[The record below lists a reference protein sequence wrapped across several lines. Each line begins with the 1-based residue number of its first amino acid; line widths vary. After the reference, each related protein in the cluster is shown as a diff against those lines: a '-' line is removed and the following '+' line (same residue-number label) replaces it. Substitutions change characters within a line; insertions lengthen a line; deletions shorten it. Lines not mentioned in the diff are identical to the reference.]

1 MIAQASER
9 YTKELWSSRADG
21 PQPQLITCED
31 EHEQVE
37 FVVGR
42 ILEHRKAGI
51 PLSQQAVLF
60 RASHHSIQL
69 ESQLAK
75 LGLQFVKYGGLK
87 FVEAAH
93 VKDLLSVLR
102 LAENPRD
109 TVAGP
114 RALCLLPGVGPKK
127 AEELLRGLSAADG
140 RFDVWREAKIPAKSK
155 DAWPGFVALMSSLA
169 SDGSE
174 GDLRAQVRRA
184 LKFYQPILEQNYD
197 NPTQRMLDLEELEQL
212 AAQATDRATLLAD
225 LTVDPPVSGADFGR
239 GEDREQ
245 TLTLSTLH
253 SAKGLEWQVVY
264 VLHATDGKI
273 PFERSLADPE
283 QLEEERRMFYVALTR
298 AADWLYV
305 CHPRHEAS
313 GYGNTSYGRS
323 WGGGVYESC
332 QLTRFI
338 TKSVKAA
345 FQSQRAGA
353 FQTPEVALPAAGS
366 RKKAPPSK
374 PSKVSTSR
382 GRSKTGRS

>member
-9 YTKELWSSRADG
+9 YTKELWSSRAG
-21 PQPQLITCED
+21 GARPQLITCED

-42 ILEHRKAGI
+42 ILEHRKRRHPAVATGGAVPRVASQHPVGEPAGEAR
-51 PLSQQAVLF
+51 SAV
-60 RASHHSIQL
+60 RQVRRL
-69 ESQLAK
+69 EIRR
-75 LGLQFVKYGGLK
+75 GGPRQGS
-87 FVEAAH
+87 VVAVAAGR
-93 VKDLLSVLR
+93 K
-102 LAENPRD
+102 P
-109 TVAGP
+109 AGHGGGR

-127 AEELLRGLSAADG
+127 AEELLRGLSAAEG

-155 DAWPGFVALMSSLA
+155 DVWPGFVSLMSWLA
-169 SDGSE
+169 SDGPG

-197 NPTQRMLDLEELEQL
+197 NPTQRMLDLEELDPL

-225 LTVDPPVSGADFGR
+225 LTVDPPVSGAEFR
-239 GEDREQ
+239 TGEDREQ

-253 SAKGLEWQVVY
+253 SAKGLEWRVVY

-313 GYGNTSYGRS
+313 SYGNTSYGRS
-323 WGGGVYESC
+323 WGDGVYESC
-332 QLTRFI
+332 ELSRFI

-353 FQTPEVALPAAGS
+353 FEAPEVAAPAAGS
-366 RKKAPPSK
+366 RKKVPSSK
-374 PSKVSTSR
+374 PSTSSTKR
-382 GRSKTGRS
+382 GPSKRSLK